1 MPSINIFFLIFAL
14 WLLRGLTSSS
24 AFTLELIHRDSPD
37 SPLYQPNLT
46 TAQRFLKHAEISLAR
61 ASHFKDHVH
70 AEIRLPGKLSGPVFT
85 ADLYIGT
92 PAVKRTLVF
101 DTGSDVM
108 WIQCSPC
115 TRCFKQDGPIFEPKK
130 SSSFKLINKNHP
142 LAGSFKCSMFGK
154 GCSYSVG
161 YYSGQSSAGRAA
173 TETFSFESSLKA
185 PATVS
190 NLVFG
195 CGTSNSGSF
204 PPAISGILGMDRE
217 PTSLPRQLG
226 AGIKNRFSYCLS
238 PTTSSYVRFGDEAV
252 IQGRNVQRTPFL
264 ETKNKRSTTSYA
276 LPLMDLSINGRRLGA
291 RFPEGIYIDSGSSL
305 SLLETSVYV
314 AVKNYLAS
322 YFASFHDVKR
332 HTRSNAPDKFLCY
345 SYAAAPPTLPTM
357 FFHFKGANLAAAPAN
372 LFFFPGRN
380 VFCLAALESK
390 TISILGSF
398 QQRNVRF
405 VFDLQQKMLSF
416 APEDCSKDFQL
427 GV

>member
-1 MPSINIFFLIFAL
+1 MQ
-14 WLLRGLTSSS
+14 
-24 AFTLELIHRDSPD
+24 
-37 SPLYQPNLT
+37 PL
-46 TAQRFLKHAEISLAR
+46 
-61 ASHFKDHVH
+61 
-70 AEIRLPGKLSGPVFT
+70 
-85 ADLYIGT
+85 
-92 PAVKRTLVF
+92 
-101 DTGSDVM
+101 
-108 WIQCSPC
+108 
-115 TRCFKQDGPIFEPKK
+115 
-130 SSSFKLINKNHP
+130 HP
-142 LAGSFKCSMFGK
+142 LLPAGRPHLRAEEVEQLQADEQKPPPRRKLQVLHFGK

-161 YYSGQSSAGRAA
+161 YYRGQSSSGLAS

-217 PTSLPRQLG
+217 PTSLPQQLG
-226 AGIKNRFSYCLS
+226 TGIKNRFSYCLS

-264 ETKNKRSTTSYA
+264 ETKNKRSVTSYA

-314 AVKNYLAS
+314 AVKNSLAS

-332 HTRSNAPDKFLCY
+332 YTRSNAPDMFLCY
-345 SYAAAPPTLPTM
+345 SYAAAPTLPTM
-357 FFHFKGANLAAAPAN
+357 FFHFTAAPAN
-372 LFFFPGRN
+372 LFFFPGGN
-380 VFCLAALESK
+380 VLCLAALESK

-405 VFDLQQKMLSF
+405 VYDLQQKMLSF
-416 APEDCSKDFQL
+416 APEECSRD
-427 GV
+427 